1 MYTVKGSRLRIL
13 GNPDRRLRGVV
24 AYQVRIF
31 SCTMMVETI
40 RNHYDA
46 RARNKIMIQRHR
58 VIIAA
63 TSLDTGTEIIETSQ
77 CD

>member
-1 MYTVKGSRLRIL
+1 
-13 GNPDRRLRGVV
+13 
-24 AYQVRIF
+24 
-31 SCTMMVETI
+31 MMVETI

-63 TSLDTGTEIIETSQ
+63 TSLDTGTEIIDTSQ